1 MIMLDAVHFSYEG
14 IYTALRGVSLQVD
27 DGERVAIMGANGAGK
42 TTLIKHMNGL
52 LRPQSGKVFLDG
64 RDTANLSVAEMAR
77 IVGLVFQS
85 PDHQLF
91 LDSVYKEIAFGLR
104 NLGLTD
110 QEVEERCSKTMDTLG
125 LKELSERSP
134 FALSGGE
141 RKRVALASVLVT
153 EPRVLAL
160 DEPTIGQDAQQKEKL
175 AELLMGLNQKGRTV
189 IVVTHDIEFVIEHFP
204 RTVAMA
210 NGKIVADGPTNSVLS
225 SDRAIELCSLSYPQM
240 TQAARALKH
249 RFPQVTERLTSLAEM
264 EETIMSI
271 LGGRRR

>member
-1 MIMLDAVHFSYEG
+1 MIMLDAIHFSYEG

-64 RDTANLSVAEMAR
+64 RDTTSLSVAEMAR
-77 IVGLVFQS
+77 TVGLVFQS

-104 NLGLTD
+104 NLGLGD

-125 LKELSERSP
+125 LKGLAERSP

-153 EPRVLAL
+153 EPKVLAL

-225 SDRAIELCSLSYPQM
+225 SDRAIELCSLTYPQM

>member
-27 DGERVAIMGANGAGK
+27 DGERVAVMGANGAGK

-64 RDTANLSVAEMAR
+64 RDTTNLSVAEMAR
-77 IVGLVFQS
+77 TVGLVFQS

-104 NLGLTD
+104 NLGLGD

-125 LKELSERSP
+125 LKGLAERSP

-225 SDRAIELCSLSYPQM
+225 SDRAIELCSLTYPQM

-249 RFPQVTERLTSLAEM
+249 KFPQVTERLTSLAEM

>member
-1 MIMLDAVHFSYEG
+1 MIMLDAIHFSYEG

-27 DGERVAIMGANGAGK
+27 DGERVAILGANGAGK

-64 RDTANLSVAEMAR
+64 RDTTSLSVAEMAR
-77 IVGLVFQS
+77 TVGLVFQS

-104 NLGLTD
+104 NLGLGD
-110 QEVEERCSKTMDTLG
+110 QEVEERCSKTMNTLG
-125 LKELSERSP
+125 LKGLAERSP

-153 EPRVLAL
+153 EPKVLAL

-225 SDRAIELCSLSYPQM
+225 SDKAIELCSLTYPQM

-249 RFPQVTERLTSLAEM
+249 KFPQVTERLTSLAEM

-271 LGGRRR
+271 LGGRR